1 MKFILSLSNWVKDW
15 ELMQE
20 IALLAD
26 EKDFWGINMPDH
38 YLWTPGRDHTLE
50 SWIALTYLASKTEK
64 IRVGTIVSPISF
76 RPPPILAKLVSTV
89 DILSQGRTFL
99 GVGAGWS
106 QREFETYSEWNEP
119 AVRVSKTEEGVKL
132 IKTMWSDE
140 KIEFDG
146 KYYYMKNGILEPK
159 PVQKPHPPLIFG
171 GFGKRMLKLGGK
183 YADIVF
189 IPPWRYENYDEGKK
203 IVLNSSKSNNI
214 PPPLFASASP
224 ADRDRHFAPVP
235 FSVEI
240 YSEDVK
246 KAEENGCDY
255 YILSLPEKD
264 MKNSLLTY
272 AEKIMPEFTQ

>member
-76 RPPPILAKLVSTV
+76 RPPPILAKMVSTV
-89 DILSQGRTFL
+89 DILSHGRTFL
-99 GVGAGWS
+99 GVGAGWG

-140 KIEFDG
+140 KIEFDC
-146 KYYYMKNGILEPK
+146 KYKYMKNAI
-159 PVQKPHPPLIFG
+159 
-171 GFGKRMLKLGGK
+171 
-183 YADIVF
+183 
-189 IPPWRYENYDEGKK
+189 
-203 IVLNSSKSNNI
+203 
-214 PPPLFASASP
+214 
-224 ADRDRHFAPVP
+224 
-235 FSVEI
+235 
-240 YSEDVK
+240 
-246 KAEENGCDY
+246 
-255 YILSLPEKD
+255 
-264 MKNSLLTY
+264 
-272 AEKIMPEFTQ
+272 